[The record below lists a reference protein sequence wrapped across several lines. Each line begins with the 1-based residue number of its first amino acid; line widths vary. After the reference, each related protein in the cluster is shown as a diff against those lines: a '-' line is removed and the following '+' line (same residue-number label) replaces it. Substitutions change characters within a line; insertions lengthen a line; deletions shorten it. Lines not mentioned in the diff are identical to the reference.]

1 MHNRPSHP
9 STVHL
14 LSACLSSLL
23 MVGVNEATSASNP
36 PRVVFVSET
45 GSDKLGDGSQ
55 QRPWASLAH
64 ACKEVTSPESEIRLL
79 PGHYQ
84 ETSPCK
90 LVRGVN
96 IKGEGPDQTIVHS
109 RLNNWLIFAVS
120 PTIESGTQQISGFTI
135 DGVDRSLTHG
145 ILVQKRH
152 NVEISNMVFREI
164 DAVAIQITGEGSAD
178 RQGPP
183 RAYVHGIQI
192 FDNSFMNC
200 AKDYETWS
208 GGCVQIGHLDGGR
221 IFNNRIKENI
231 GAGIKQWAGGWFKRT
246 KIYGNQIEV
255 SSSDKAWGADIS
267 IELWNVSDDCQVYG
281 NTTNSWIS
289 LVLGSK
295 GEGTHSVRAYD
306 NIIQVSSRNKKEAI
320 ELAGVSDAEIFGNRI
335 DGAMYGV
342 AMWNLPKDRLGKN
355 NIIHHNIFANR
366 SEGEGIR
373 IHRGDGTEIYNNT
386 FINLNRALGLHPTPR
401 NIDNTKFINN
411 LLVNVQ
417 LGIVTIAH
425 DNAIVNTSV
434 KRNNFYKVVQN
445 IAEWGSRKTVVQQM
459 DNIALSPD
467 PIDSNHKP
475 AEAYFLASA
484 LGPLADKG
492 LDVGLPYCGK
502 SPDIGAHEWCGK

>member
-1 MHNRPSHP
+1 MHKRLSLPF
-9 STVHL
+9 TIHL
-14 LSACLSSLL
+14 LSVFISSLIV
-23 MVGVNEATSASNP
+23 VGVHEASSAPNIP
-36 PRVVFVSET
+36 KVVFVSET
-45 GSDKLGDGSQ
+45 GSDRLGDGSK

-79 PGHYQ
+79 SGTYM
-84 ETSPCK
+84 ETTPCK
-90 LVRGVN
+90 LARGVN
-96 IKGEGPDQTIVHS
+96 IVGAGPDRTIVRS

-120 PTIESGTQQISGFTI
+120 PKIESGAQHISGFTI
-135 DGVDRSLTHG
+135 DGVDRSLMHG
-145 ILVQKRH
+145 ILVQRRH

-164 DAVAIQITGEGSAD
+164 EAGAIQVTGEGRTD
-178 RQGPP
+178 GQGPP
-183 RAYVHGIQI
+183 RSYVHGINI
-192 FDNSFMNC
+192 SDNSFMNC
-200 AKDYETWS
+200 AKDYKTWS

-221 IFNNRIKENI
+221 IFNNHIKESI
-231 GAGIKQWAGGWFKRT
+231 GAGIKQWAGGWFKHI
-246 KIYGNQIEV
+246 KVYGNQIEV

-267 IELWNVSDDCQVYG
+267 IELWNMSDDCQVYG

-295 GEGTHSVRAYD
+295 GEGAHSVRVYD
-306 NIIQVSSRNKKEAI
+306 NTIQASSVNKKEAI
-320 ELAGVSDAEIFGNRI
+320 ELAGVSDAEIFGNTI

-342 AMWNLPKDRLGKN
+342 AMWNLPSDRLSKN

-366 SEGEGIR
+366 SDGEGIR
-373 IHRGDGTEIYNNT
+373 IHRGDETEIYNNT

-401 NIDNTKFINN
+401 NIDDTKFINN

-425 DNAIVNTSV
+425 DSAIVNTLV
-434 KRNNFYKVVQN
+434 KRNNFHKVVRS
-445 IAEWGSRKTVVQQM
+445 IAEWGRRKTVVLQI

-467 PIDSNHKP
+467 PIDNNHRP

-484 LGPLADKG
+484 LSSLADKG

-502 SPDIGAHEWCGK
+502 SPDIGAHEWCGE

>member
-1 MHNRPSHP
+1 MRFRPSF
-9 STVHL
+9 SSAIHL
-14 LSACLSSLL
+14 LSVCISSLL
-23 MVGVNEATSASNP
+23 LSGVSEATSLPHAP
-36 PRVVFVSET
+36 KVVFVSEN
-45 GSDKLGDGSQ
+45 GSDRLGDGSKEH
-55 QRPWASLAH
+55 PWASLAH
-64 ACKEVTSPESEIRLL
+64 ACKEVTNPESEILLL
-79 PGHYQ
+79 PGSYM
-84 ETSPCK
+84 ETTPCK
-90 LVRGVN
+90 LVSQVN
-96 IKGEGPDQTIVHS
+96 IVGAGPNKTIVRS

-120 PTIESGTQQISGFTI
+120 PKIESGAQQISGFTI
-135 DGVDRSLTHG
+135 DGVDRSLRHG
-145 ILVQKRH
+145 ILVQRRH

-164 DAVAIQITGEGSAD
+164 DEGAIQVIGEGGTDGKGS
-178 RQGPP
+178 PH
-183 RAYVHGIQI
+183 AYVHGIKI
-192 FDNSFMNC
+192 SENSFVNC

-255 SSSDKAWGADIS
+255 PSSDKAWGADIS

-295 GEGTHSVRAYD
+295 GEGVYSVRAYD
-306 NIIQVSSRNKKEAI
+306 NTIRVSSVNKKEAI

-342 AMWNLPKDRLGKN
+342 AMWNLPHDRLSKN

-373 IHRGDGTEIYNNT
+373 IHRGDKTEIYNNT
-386 FINLNRALGLHPTPR
+386 FINLNRALGLHPTPQ
-401 NIDNTKFINN
+401 NIDDTRFINN

-425 DNAIVNTSV
+425 DNAIVNTLV
-434 KRNNFYKVVQN
+434 KRNNFHNVVQS
-445 IAEWGSRKTVVQQM
+445 IAEWGRRKTVVRQM

-467 PIDSNHKP
+467 SIDNSHKP
-475 AEAYFLASA
+475 AEAYLQASA
-484 LGPLADKG
+484 LTVLADKG
-492 LDVGLPYCGK
+492 VDVGLPYCGQ